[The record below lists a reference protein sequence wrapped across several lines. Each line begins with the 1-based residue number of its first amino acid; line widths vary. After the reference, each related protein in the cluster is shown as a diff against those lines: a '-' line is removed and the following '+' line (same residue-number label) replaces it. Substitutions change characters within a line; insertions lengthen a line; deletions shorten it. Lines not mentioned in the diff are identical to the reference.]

1 MSYRITPTLGPDIE
15 QHATKYYWDLNS
27 TGTPSYALGTKV
39 VGSDG
44 HDYIHVKAGADL
56 AADAEVQI
64 NETTFV
70 ATAGAGGFTVP
81 VAVKSGEAFHAK
93 RTAL

>member
-1 MSYRITPTLGPDIE
+1 MSYRITPTLGPDVE
-15 QHATKYYWDLNS
+15 QHEEKYYWDLNS
-27 TGTPSYALGTKV
+27 NGQPSYALGTKV

-44 HDYIHVKAGADL
+44 HDYIHVRAGADL
-56 AADAEVQI
+56 AKDAAVQI
-64 NETTFV
+64 DEATFV
-70 ATAGAGGFTVP
+70 ATAGSGGFTAP